1 MAKICMISVN
11 HSPLD
16 DRIFYKEAKTLQNAG
31 HELTMICRADENGI
45 LFDMGNTIK
54 LNKPGQSEIEFEG
67 IPTYAIKSPFT
78 KLDKTLKKFFK
89 GPFYYDFIA
98 KAIEID
104 ADVYHAHEPES
115 YYIGLQ
121 IAKKN
126 GAKVIFDSHESFT
139 TGTTKEMWVKNRHLN
154 EMQFLITANH
164 LTRGYLVS
172 LNHKIKSAVI
182 YNAAQPSLFTD
193 SIRNRKPNEI
203 TIAHDGYLPFNR
215 GLKEMLEAFKIIQ
228 KKHSNTKFKII
239 GNTTG
244 EEKVFFDQFIATN
257 KLEDTVEQTG
267 WVPYQKVPQLLADC
281 QIGIIAKTPTVNNI
295 IGGPPIKYYNYT
307 GAGMAIIDVDMP
319 ETTRLLSK
327 YKNGISVSNR
337 SVNQIANSLLLLI
350 ESPELLQKYQTNSN
364 LAFQNLNWDIEG
376 QKLVDFYANIV
387 LNETGIILH

>member
-1 MAKICMISVN
+1 MISVN

-31 HELTMICRADENGI
+31 HEISMICRADENGI

-54 LNKPGQSEIEFEG
+54 LNKPNQSELAFEG
-67 IPTYAIKSPFT
+67 IQTYAIKSPFT
-78 KLDKTLKKFFK
+78 KIDKTLKKFFK

-98 KAIEID
+98 KAIEIN

-126 GAKVIFDSHESFT
+126 GAKVIFDSHESYT
-139 TGTTKEMWVKNRHLN
+139 TGTAKEMWVKNRHLD
-154 EMQFLITANH
+154 EMRYLITANH
-164 LTRGYLVS
+164 ITRGYLVS
-172 LNHKIKSAVI
+172 LNHKIKSTVI

-193 SIRNRKPNEI
+193 SVRLHKPTSI

-215 GLKEMLEAFKIIQ
+215 GLKEMLQAFKIAHQ
-228 KKHSNTKFKII
+228 KYPDIKFKII
-239 GNTTG
+239 GSTTG
-244 EEKVFFDQFIATN
+244 KEKEFFDQFISTN
-257 KLEDTVEQTG
+257 QLENAVEETG
-267 WVPYQKVPQLLADC
+267 WVPYQKVPELLADC
-281 QIGIIAKTPTVNNI
+281 HIGIIAKTPTVNNI

-327 YKNGISVSNR
+327 YKNGISISSR
-337 SVNQIANSLLLLI
+337 SVNDIANGILKLI
-350 ESPELLQKYQTNSN
+350 ETPDLLQKYQGNSVQ
-364 LAFQNLNWDIEG
+364 AFQDLNWDREG
-376 QKLVDFYANIV
+376 QKLVEFYENVV
-387 LNETGIILH
+387 LNTNEIILH

>member
-16 DRIFYKEAKTLQNAG
+16 DRIFYKEAITLKKEG
-31 HELTMICRADENGI
+31 HELFMICRADENGV

-54 LNKPGQSEIEFEG
+54 LNTPQQTELEFEG
-67 IPTYAIKSPFT
+67 IKTYPIKSPFT

-98 KAIEID
+98 KALEID

-126 GAKVIFDSHESFT
+126 GAKVIFDSHESYV
-139 TGTTKEMWVKNRHLN
+139 TGTAKEMWIKKRHLAD
-154 EMQFLITANH
+154 MRYLITANH

-172 LNHKIKSAVI
+172 LNHQIKSSVI
-182 YNAAQPSLFTD
+182 YNAAQTSLFTEH
-193 SIRNRKPNEI
+193 IRNNKPQNI

-215 GLKEMLEAFKIIQ
+215 GLKEMLEAFLIVHQ
-228 KKHSNTKFKII
+228 KHPNTKFKII

-244 EEKVFFDQFIATN
+244 KETEFFDQFITSNQLQNA
-257 KLEDTVEQTG
+257 VEQTG
-267 WVPYQKVPQLLADC
+267 WVPYQKVSELLADC
-281 QIGIIAKTPTVNNI
+281 HIGIIAKTPTVNNI

-307 GAGMAIIDVDMP
+307 AAGMAIIDVDMP

-327 YKNGISVSNR
+327 YKNGISISSR
-337 SVNQIANSLLLLI
+337 SVDDLANGLLKLI
-350 ESPELLQKYQTNSN
+350 ESPDLLRKYQQNSAN
-364 LAFQNLNWDIEG
+364 AFHELNWGNEG
-376 QKLVDFYANIV
+376 LKLIDFYKNVV
-387 LNETGIILH
+387 LNTSSTTLH

>member
-1 MAKICMISVN
+1 MISVN

-31 HELTMICRADENGI
+31 HSISMICRADENGV
-45 LFDMGNTIK
+45 LFDMGNTTP
-54 LNKPGQSEIEFEG
+54 LNEPNQLDLEFEG
-67 IPTYAIKSPFT
+67 IKTYAIKSPFSQ
-78 KLDKTLKKFFK
+78 LDKTLKKFFK

-126 GAKVIFDSHESFT
+126 GAKVIFDSHESYT
-139 TGTTKEMWVKNRHLN
+139 TGTAKEMWVKNRHLDK
-154 EMQFLITANH
+154 MSYLITANH
-164 LTRGYLVS
+164 ITRGYLVS
-172 LNHKIKSAVI
+172 LNHKIKSTVI

-193 SIRNRKPNEI
+193 SIRDNKPQNI

-215 GLKEMLEAFKIIQ
+215 GLKEMLEAFKIVHL
-228 KKHSNTKFKII
+228 KHSSVHFKII
-239 GNTTG
+239 GKTTDQ
-244 EEKVFFDQFIATN
+244 EKEFFDQFISSN
-257 KLEDTVEQTG
+257 QLENAVEETG
-267 WVPYQKVPQLLADC
+267 WVPYQQVPELLAEC

-319 ETTRLLSK
+319 ETTRLLST
-327 YKNGISVSNR
+327 YKNGISISSRTVSDL
-337 SVNQIANSLLLLI
+337 ANGLLKLI
-350 ESPELLQKYQTNSN
+350 ESPELLDKYQHNSIH
-364 LAFQNLNWDIEG
+364 AFQNLNWDEEG
-376 QKLVDFYANIV
+376 QKLIDFYENVV
-387 LNETGIILH
+387 LNTSNIIIH